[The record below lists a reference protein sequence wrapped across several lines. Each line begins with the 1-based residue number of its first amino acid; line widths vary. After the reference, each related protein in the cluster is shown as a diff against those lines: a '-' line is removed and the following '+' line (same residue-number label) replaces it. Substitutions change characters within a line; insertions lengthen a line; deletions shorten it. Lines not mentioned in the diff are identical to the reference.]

1 MTTLVKFPE
10 EKLKFSFNFSSQ
22 PELVAGATLTGTP
35 SVANVLVVGSG
46 SLTLSGVAINGE
58 NVDVWIEGGTLRD
71 TFDLTCSVSAS
82 DGSTL
87 AAKGRLLIAR
97 VG

>member
-22 PELVAGATLTGTP
+22 PELIAGATLTGTP
-35 SVANVLVVGSG
+35 SVANALVVGTG
-46 SLTLSGVAINGE
+46 SLTLSNITVNGE
-58 NVDVWIEGGTLRD
+58 NIDVWIEGGTLHD
-71 TFDLTCSVSAS
+71 IFDLTCSVSAS